1 MGSCSECSQPRN
13 LCTRP
18 SRYCTEFSVKMLAE
32 DFEEY
37 SILPCCYYTR
47 IKFLCPSKIM
57 KAVEAFRIT
66 AGDTIKFSYDEDEDI
81 FNVSVIVG
89 IDQPKYWFGFPEC
102 HNLPADCEEAFR
114 STFFME
120 ATVFSQAEM
129 NRLVTRYRE
138 YMSSQHYHNN
148 APNFIIHRLV
158 SSEYA
163 CWVVPFE
170 AIKSNVV
177 LKRKGD
183 CIYAYNQYSVQGTYK
198 IRDDG
203 TIIFREHWA
212 DLRVDNN
219 ILPGDL
225 FIARVVANRSY
236 IGLDI
241 HII

>member
-57 KAVEAFRIT
+57 KAVGRPAPHLHAPDDVFTTHHLLLHDCDTYFSIEGPYYLSLLEAFRIT

-177 LKRKGD
+177 LKGRA
-183 CIYAYNQYSVQGTYK
+183 IVFMH
-198 IRDDG
+198 
-203 TIIFREHWA
+203 TI
-212 DLRVDNN
+212 N
-219 ILPGDL
+219 ILSKEL
-225 FIARVVANRSY
+225 TK
-236 IGLDI
+236 
-241 HII
+241 